1 MHEGFSVLFQN
12 FVQKVPQ
19 ISAAGSELKSAFIPL
34 FQWGNLLSG
43 LQTSPFDGLRAG
55 FWKRGKGRFSA
66 DADRNYAANCWVTTL
81 GLIIT
86 LIMTLSSSAW
96 AQSGKPRTLNEL
108 AAYTGPDRQK
118 IILDGAKAE
127 GKVLWYT
134 SLSGNY
140 RELVDAFKKKYPE
153 IQIEVYRAGSSDVSQ
168 RLLSEAKAGRY
179 LADALETTPGAL
191 MLLREAGVL
200 KAYTSPELA
209 KFPGGSQNEG

>member
-1 MHEGFSVLFQN
+1 M
-12 FVQKVPQ
+12 K
-19 ISAAGSELKSAFIPL
+19 A
-34 FQWGNLLSG
+34 
-43 LQTSPFDGLRAG
+43 
-55 FWKRGKGRFSA
+55 
-66 DADRNYAANCWVTTL
+66 L
-81 GLIIT
+81 GLVIT

-96 AQSGKPRTLNEL
+96 GQSGKPRTLNEL

-153 IQIEVYRAGSSDVSQ
+153 VQIEVYRAGSSDVSQ

-209 KFPGGSQNEG
+209 KFPEEAKTRADKGLIYWVSLPRHRRRSGREDPLGHQPHGQRCFRLCASRLKATRTRCAA

>member
-1 MHEGFSVLFQN
+1 M
-12 FVQKVPQ
+12 K
-19 ISAAGSELKSAFIPL
+19 A
-34 FQWGNLLSG
+34 
-43 LQTSPFDGLRAG
+43 
-55 FWKRGKGRFSA
+55 
-66 DADRNYAANCWVTTL
+66 L
-81 GLIIT
+81 GLVIT

-96 AQSGKPRTLNEL
+96 GQSGKPRTLNEL

-153 IQIEVYRAGSSDVSQ
+153 VQIEVYRAGSSDVSQ

-179 LADALETTPGAL
+179 LADALETTPGTL

-209 KFPGGSQNEG
+209 KFPEEAKTRADKGLIYWVTRPRGLSGLWLQHQDALGKSAAEKFSGTATPGTKGQNGCYHRKFQRTDHRNHRKA